1 VLDIAAATLAWRAK
15 LTIAFCC
22 SILVAAGAMKRSD
35 PAMQED
41 LLLYRTI
48 RDMQLP

>member
-1 VLDIAAATLAWRAK
+1 MVDCNTEFFPFL
-15 LTIAFCC
+15 C
-22 SILVAAGAMKRSD
+22 SILVAAGALKRSD

-41 LLLYRTI
+41 VLLYRTI